1 MATLESPKVTA
12 SLKLSESTVWL
23 TATVNATGPIENGG
37 LYIMLTGQDV
47 KNTWFY
53 VQPAISALVNETAIA
68 AIVSNKKAYV
78 EVSGTTPGSVISRFH
93 LLA

>member
-1 MATLESPKVTA
+1 MENLESPKVTA
-12 SLKLSESTVWL
+12 SLKLSETTVWI
-23 TATVNATGPIENGG
+23 TASVNAAGPIENGG
-37 LYIMLTGQDV
+37 LYIMLSGQDV

-68 AIVSNKKAYV
+68 AITAGKKVFV
-78 EVSGTTPGSVISRFH
+78 ELSGKSSGSVILRFH